1 MEFNKISI
9 SVALSC
15 VSIVTLSAQTLE
27 KDSLVS
33 TMKSELKYDMSQLQK
48 EANPPYFMSF
58 RLADVTKSVISSD
71 LGAASVESNHERSLT
86 PQIRLGSKDL
96 DNFKYQNQG
105 SGSEQRDGKGV
116 AVPIDGMV
124 IPGMRQAI
132 WKEVLRRY
140 QIAKSNY
147 DQAKSKALTSTADED
162 KAPCFSDAPLET
174 YYEQPLPQSVYKID
188 ADTWKDR
195 LNAITRVFLDCKDI
209 ETGRADMSFEIDR
222 NYLVNTDGTVVVQ
235 NRKAVRVLVTA
246 SVKATDGMSCPL
258 HWDYFAYDIDKLPS
272 QDKMIEDAKA
282 MIQRLLALKTAPVA
296 DPYTGPAILS
306 GPASGVFFHEIFG
319 HRLEGHRLKKGG
331 QTFKKMVG
339 ERVLPTTF
347 NVYSDPTLTHYGTS
361 DLNGYYKY
369 DDEGVKAQRV
379 NCVENGIL
387 RNFLMSRVPLDGFPH
402 SNGHGRT
409 QGGNDPVS
417 RQSNLIV
424 ETTKPYTEA
433 ELRAM
438 LVKEAQ
444 KQGKAY
450 GYFFKTVTSGFTLTG
465 EDGSL
470 NSFNV
475 TPLEVF
481 RVFVDGRPDQLV
493 RGVDMIGTPLS
504 MFSNISAAG
513 NQTSTFTGEC
523 GAESGWV
530 PVTASSPMIYVS
542 KIETQRRQLDLQKP
556 TILPAP
562 EVTTAVDKNEDN
574 IIFKAMEDEMKRNLN
589 ISYPGYPKPCYLNYN
604 IARISQAYIS
614 ASLGGI
620 LWSRHYP
627 TVTRGGVNVAVGD
640 SLRLSDMQSG
650 QVYPVSC
657 TNTVDY
663 NNIRRELWNASDY
676 MYKYSLSVMSKKMNF
691 LANNPMPKDEVGIPD
706 MFNMKPSEYIQA
718 DSQDTISYSYLQDLG
733 KRLSAIFAKYPD
745 LYNTSVNILNKNTV
759 NYRETS
765 ENIKQKSLHGFVELT
780 AYASVRTPDGSEISD
795 RIDRIVCSDKELD
808 SDKMADLVEKFAD
821 RLVKLHQA
829 EALNDYYVGPIMYED
844 DMISNTVTNLIVP
857 LLTAKRTVQ
866 DNSGLSSLL
875 VGKRILDKHLNIDQ
889 LTDMPVFNSTKLL
902 GNFSCDADGV
912 VPAKSLSLLSG
923 GFVKQLICGRYPA
936 LNCLQS
942 TGNER
947 FFDDPETIGTGVV
960 PGILRVYG
968 DVVKP
973 FDKMKQ
979 ILCKEAKDKGL
990 KVTYIVR
997 EPSGLTPSLYRV
1009 NVSTGEEELVRVKEI
1024 PTPSKGDLLHIVA
1037 MSKEENIQNTIIG
1050 RVGSTIIAPRALIV
1064 DNIECYFKKPKQEM
1078 AFPIEPPKN

>member
-1 MEFNKISI
+1 MKLNKILVSVVI
-9 SVALSC
+9 SF
-15 VSIVTLSAQTLE
+15 VSVVTLNAQTLE
-27 KDSLVS
+27 TDSLVS
-33 TMKSELKYDMSQLQK
+33 TLKNELKYDMTQLRK

-58 RLADVTKSVISSD
+58 RLADVTKFGIVSN
-71 LGAASVESNHERSLT
+71 LGAASVETFHEKVLT

-105 SGSEQRDGKGV
+105 SGAEARDGKGV
-116 AVPIDGMV
+116 EIPLEGMV

-147 DQAKSKALTSTADED
+147 DKAKSKALTSSADED
-162 KAPCFSDAPLET
+162 KAPCFSDAPAET
-174 YYEQPLPQSVYKID
+174 YYEAPLPKSAYKLD
-188 ADTWKDR
+188 VDTWKDR
-195 LNAITRVFLDCKDI
+195 LNAITRVFRDCKDI
-209 ETGRADMSFEIDR
+209 ETGTANITFEIDR
-222 NYLVNTDGTVVVQ
+222 NYLVNTDGTAVVQ
-235 NRKAVRVLVTA
+235 NRKAIRVLIYA

-258 HWDYFAYDIDKLPS
+258 HWDYFSYDIDKMPS

-282 MIQRLLALKTAPVA
+282 MIKRLLALKDAPVA

-347 NVYSDPTLTHYGTS
+347 NVYSDPTLTHYGNS

-417 RQSNLIV
+417 RQANLIV
-424 ETTKPYTEA
+424 ETNKPYTEA
-433 ELRAM
+433 ELRTM
-438 LVKEAQ
+438 LVNEAK

-481 RVFVDGRPDQLV
+481 RIFTDGRPDQLV
-493 RGVDMIGTPLS
+493 RGVDLIGTPLS
-504 MFSNISAAG
+504 MFSNIVAAG

-556 TILPAP
+556 NILPAP
-562 EVTTAVDKNEDN
+562 EVVSSTGKDDDS
-574 IIFKAMEDEMKRNLN
+574 IIFNAMHDEMKRSLN
-589 ISYPGYPKPCYLNYN
+589 ISYPGYPKPCYINYN
-604 IARISQAYIS
+604 ISLISQAYVAS
-614 ASLGGI
+614 SLGGI
-620 LWSRHYP
+620 LWKKYYP
-627 TVTRGGVNVAVGD
+627 KITRGGVNIAIND
-640 SLRLSDMQSG
+640 SLRLSDMQPG
-650 QVYPVSC
+650 QTYAINC
-657 TNTVDY
+657 TNDVDY
-663 NNIRRELWNASDY
+663 NNIRRELWTSSDF
-676 MYKYSLSVMSKKMNF
+676 MYKYSLGVMSEKRNF
-691 LANNPMPKDEVGIPD
+691 IANNPIPKDEVGIPD
-706 MFNMKPSEYIQA
+706 MLTMKPSEYIQKGTL
-718 DSQDTISYSYLQDLG
+718 DSIPYDYMQKLS
-733 KRLSAIFAKYPD
+733 KRLSAIFIKYPD
-745 LYNTSVNILNKNTV
+745 LYNTGVNILGKNSV

-765 ENIKQKSLHGFVELT
+765 ENIKQKNIHGLLELT
-780 AYASVRTPDGSEISD
+780 ANASVRTPEGSEIVD
-795 RIDRIVCSDKELD
+795 RIERVVCTASELD
-808 SDKMADLVEKFAD
+808 SDKMADLVEKFAS
-821 RLVKLHQA
+821 RLVSLHQA
-829 EALNDYYVGPIMYED
+829 ETLNDYYVGPIMYED
-844 DMISNTVTNLIVP
+844 DMISNSVTNVFVP
-857 LLTAKRTVQ
+857 LLTVKRTIK
-866 DNSGLSSLL
+866 DNSSLSSLL
-875 VGKRILDKHLNIDQ
+875 IGKRILDKHLYIDQ
-889 LTDMPVFNSTKLL
+889 LTDMPVFNSTRLL
-902 GNFSCDADGV
+902 GNFVCDADGV

-923 GFVKQLICGRYPA
+923 GFIKQLICGRYPA

-942 TGNER
+942 TGNDR
-947 FFDDPETIGTGVV
+947 FFDDPENPGTAVV

-968 DVVKP
+968 DVTKP

-979 ILCKEAKDKGL
+979 ILCKEAKEKGL

-997 EPSGLTPSLYRV
+997 QPSSLTPCLYRV
-1009 NVSTGEEELVRVKEI
+1009 NVATGEEELVRVKEI
-1024 PTPSKGDLLHIVA
+1024 PAPSRGDFLHIVA
-1037 MSKEENIQNTIIG
+1037 MSKEENIQNTLID
-1050 RVGSTIIAPRALIV
+1050 RVGCSIIAPRAIIL
-1064 DNIECYFKKPKQEM
+1064 DNVECYFKKPKQEI
-1078 AFPIEPPKN
+1078 AFPIAPPKN

>member
-1 MEFNKISI
+1 MKFNRILI
-9 SVALSC
+9 SVVLSC
-15 VSIVTLSAQTLE
+15 VSIVTLNAQTLD

-33 TMKSELKYDMSQLQK
+33 TLKSELKYDMSQLYK
-48 EANPPYFMSF
+48 EANPPYFMSL
-58 RLADVTKSVISSD
+58 RLADVTRLSISSN
-71 LGAASVESNHERSLT
+71 LGAASTDINHERVLT

-105 SGSEQRDGKGV
+105 SGSEDRDGKGV
-116 AVPIDGMV
+116 SVPIEGMV
-124 IPGMRQAI
+124 IPSMRQAI

-140 QIAKSNY
+140 QIAKTNY
-147 DQAKSKALTSTADED
+147 DQAKAKALTSSADED
-162 KAPCFSDAPLET
+162 KAPCFSDAPVET
-174 YYEQPLPQSVYKID
+174 YYEAPLPKSAYHVD
-188 ADTWKDR
+188 VDTWKDR
-195 LNAITRVFLDCKDI
+195 LNAITRVFLGCKDL
-209 ETGRADMSFEIDR
+209 ETGKAEMIFEVSR
-222 NYLVNTDGTVVVQ
+222 NYLVNTDGTTVVQ
-235 NRKAVRVLVTA
+235 NRRAVRVLLTA
-246 SVKATDGMSCPL
+246 SVKAPDGMPCPL
-258 HWDYFAYDIDKLPS
+258 NWDYFAYDIDKLPS
-272 QDKMIEDAKA
+272 QDKMIEDAKV
-282 MIQRLLALKTAPVA
+282 MIQRLLALRDAPVA

-347 NVYSDPTLTHYGTS
+347 NVYSDPTLTHYGNS

-450 GYFFKTVTSGFTLTG
+450 GYYFKTVTSGFTLTG
-465 EDGSL
+465 EDGTL

-475 TPLEVF
+475 TPLEVY
-481 RVFVDGRPDQLV
+481 RIFVDGRPDQLV

-513 NQTSTFTGEC
+513 DQTSTFTGEC

-542 KIETQRRQLDLQKP
+542 KIETQRRQQDLQKLN
-556 TILPAP
+556 ILPAP
-562 EVTTAVDKNEDN
+562 EVATSASKNEDQ
-574 IIFKAMEDEMKRNLN
+574 IIFKAMQDEMKRNLE
-589 ISYPGYPKPCYLNYN
+589 ISYPGYPKPCYINYN
-604 IARISQAYIS
+604 VARINQAYIS

-620 LWSRHYP
+620 LWEKNCP
-627 TVTRGGVNVAVGD
+627 TLTLGSVNVAVSD
-640 SLRLSDMQSG
+640 SLRLSDNQSG
-650 QVYPVSC
+650 QAYPITC

-663 NNIRRELWNASDY
+663 NNIRRELWKASDY
-676 MYKYSLSVMSKKMNF
+676 MYKYSLATMSKKMNF

-706 MFNMKPSEYIQA
+706 MLTMKPSEYIENA
-718 DSQDTISYSYLQDLG
+718 TQDTISYAYMQKLS
-733 KRLSAIFAKYPD
+733 KRLSAIFVKYPD
-745 LYNTSVNILNKNTV
+745 LYNTSVNILSKKTI

-765 ENIKQKSLHGFVELT
+765 ENIKQKSLNGVVELT
-780 AYASVRTPDGSEISD
+780 AYASVRTPDGSEIQD
-795 RIDRIVCSDKELD
+795 KIERIVCAESDLE

-844 DMISNTVTNLIVP
+844 DMISNSVSNIIVP
-857 LLTAKRTVQ
+857 LLTVKRTVQ
-866 DNSGLSSLL
+866 DNSSLSSLL
-875 VGKRILDKHLNIDQ
+875 VGKRILDKHLSIDQ
-889 LTDMPVFNSTKLL
+889 LTDMPVLNSTKLL

-912 VPAKSLSLLSG
+912 VPAKTLSLLSG

-942 TGNER
+942 TGNYR
-947 FFDDPETIGTGVV
+947 FFNDPETVGCGVA
-960 PGILRVYG
+960 PGILRVYS
-968 DVVKP
+968 DVTKP

-979 ILCKEAKDKGL
+979 ILCKEAKSKGL

-997 EPSGLTPSLYRV
+997 QPSGLTPCLYRV
-1009 NVSTGEEELVRVKEI
+1009 NVATGEEELVRVKEI
-1024 PTPSKGDLLHIVA
+1024 PSPNKGNLLHIVA
-1037 MSKEENIQNTIIG
+1037 MSKEDNVLNTLIN
-1050 RVGSTIIAPRALIV
+1050 RVGCTIIAPRALILE
-1064 DNIECYFKKPKQEM
+1064 NIECYFKKPKQEM
-1078 AFPIEPPKN
+1078 AFPIAPPKN

>member
-15 VSIVTLSAQTLE
+15 LSVFTLSAQTLE

-48 EANPPYFMSF
+48 ETNPPYFMSF
-58 RLADVTKSVISSD
+58 RLADITKTVISSN
-71 LGAASVESNHERSLT
+71 LGATSVDRNHERMLT
-86 PQIRLGSKDL
+86 PQIRLGSKEL

-105 SGSEQRDGKGV
+105 SGSKQRDGKGV

-162 KAPCFSDAPLET
+162 KAPCFSDAPRET
-174 YYEQPLPQSVYKID
+174 YYEQPLPQSAYKID
-188 ADTWKDR
+188 IDTWKDR
-195 LNAITRVFLDCKDI
+195 LNAITRVFLGCKDI
-209 ETGRADMSFEIDR
+209 ETGKADMAFEIDR

-235 NRKAVRVLVTA
+235 NRKAVRILVSA
-246 SVKATDGMSCPL
+246 SVKALDGMSCPL
-258 HWDYFAYDIDKLPS
+258 HWDYFAYDINKLPS
-272 QDKMIEDAKA
+272 QEKMIEDAKA
-282 MIQRLLALKTAPVA
+282 MIQRLLALKVAPVA

-339 ERVLPTTF
+339 ERVLPVTF
-347 NVYSDPTLTHYGTS
+347 NVYSDPTLTHYGNS

-379 NCVENGIL
+379 TCVEHGIL
-387 RNFLMSRVPLDGFPH
+387 RNFLMSRVPIDGFPH

-433 ELRAM
+433 ELRGM
-438 LVKEAQ
+438 LVKEAR

-450 GYFFKTVTSGFTLTG
+450 GYYFRTVTSGFTLTG
-465 EDGSL
+465 ENGTL

-475 TPLEVF
+475 TPLEVY

-493 RGVDMIGTPLS
+493 RGVDLIGTPLS

-562 EVTTAVDKNEDN
+562 EVSSATDRNEDN
-574 IIFKAMEDEMKRNLN
+574 IIFKAMDDEMKRNVN
-589 ISYPGYPKPCYLNYN
+589 ISYPGYPMPCYVNYN
-604 IARISQAYIS
+604 IARVSQAYIS
-614 ASLGGI
+614 SSLGG
-620 LWSRHYP
+620 LLLSEHYP
-627 TVTRGGVNVAVGD
+627 IVTRGSVNIAVGD

-650 QVYPVSC
+650 QVCPISC

-663 NNIRRELWNASDY
+663 NNIRRELWKASDY
-676 MYKYSLSVMSKKMNF
+676 MYKYSLGVMSNKMNF
-691 LANNPMPKDEVGIPD
+691 LANNPMPEEEVGIPD
-706 MFNMKPSEYIQA
+706 MLTMKPSVYIQQ
-718 DSQDTISYSYLQDLG
+718 DSQDTISYSYLQGLG

-745 LYNTSVNILNKNTV
+745 LYNTSVNILSKNTV

-765 ENIKQKSLHGFVELT
+765 ENIKQKSLHGFVELS

-795 RIDRIVCSDKELD
+795 HIDRIVCSDKELD
-808 SDKMADLVEKFAD
+808 SDKLTDLVKRFAD
-821 RLVKLHQA
+821 RLVKLHQS

-844 DMISNTVTNLIVP
+844 DMISNTLSNIVVP

-866 DNSGLSSLL
+866 DNSDISSLL
-875 VGKRILDKHLNIDQ
+875 VGKRIFDKHLNIDQ
-889 LTDMPVFNSTKLL
+889 LTDMPVFDSMKLL

-912 VPAKSLSLLSG
+912 VPAKRLSLLSG

-936 LNCLQS
+936 LNCLRS
-942 TGNER
+942 TGNDR
-947 FFDDPETIGTGVV
+947 FFDDPDVIGTGVV
-960 PGILRVYG
+960 PGILRMYG
-968 DVVKP
+968 DAEEP
-973 FDKMKQ
+973 FAKMKQ
-979 ILCKEAKDKGL
+979 ILCKEAKEKGL

-997 EPSGLTPSLYRV
+997 EPSGLTPCLYRV
-1009 NVSTGEEELVRVKEI
+1009 NVATGEEKLVRVNEI

-1037 MSKEENIQNTIIG
+1037 MSKEENIQNTIIN
-1050 RVGSTIIAPRALIV
+1050 RIGSTIISPRALIIE
-1064 DNIECYFKKPKQEM
+1064 NIECYFKKPKQEM